1 MFNKII
7 HFQEVLVCFRILI
20 SNIKLTKWNKEYLQI
35 NIYTQ
40 LENICIYICIY
51 NCKES
56 EGLYNTCAIQ

>member
-7 HFQEVLVCFRILI
+7 NFQEVLVCFLMSI
-20 SNIKLTKWNKEYLQI
+20 SNIKQTKLNKEYLQI

-40 LENICIYICIY
+40 LENVYIYMCIYIY

-56 EGLYNTCAIQ
+56 